1 MYSIT
6 ELLVGIA
13 SGLLATTYGYSE
25 MMCGPVGAPRACE
38 LGAYTSSGEP
48 FVPSLPTVAVAAP
61 RGTYVRAQPIRLKLV
76 GPFPCKRLILNDKMN
91 PRWIGRRGFD
101 LSPGAV
107 RLLTSRPATRGFAHR
122 VEVCRS

>member
-13 SGLLATTYGYSE
+13 SGLLATTYGHGE
-25 MMCGPVGAPRACE
+25 MMCGPIGKPQACAEGAF
-38 LGAYTSSGEP
+38 TSSGEP
-48 FVPSLPTVAVAAP
+48 FVPSRPTVAVAAP
-61 RGTYVRAQPIRLKLV
+61 RGTYVRAQSIRLKLA
-76 GPFPCKRLILNDKMN
+76 GPFPCRRLVLNDKMN

-107 RLLTSRPATRGFAHR
+107 RLLTSRRATPHFAHP
-122 VEVCRS
+122 VEVCR